1 MVDNLSVDEMS
12 PVAAK
17 IIALKEPSETDECPS
32 DLKHHSEDR
41 LHSLSQASVYG
52 NYTYKFPWLTETE
65 LKEYKIYLRTCFDL
79 MAIGPVTFFITVFY
93 ITHANFENALS
104 DGPFFIAGLVFG
116 LLASIL
122 FYLIFIFAH
131 GARSFA
137 IDTTNS
143 MYMREFSTLVF
154 NFVYMEDI
162 IAVLATLSAS
172 CYLFARVLK
181 GQCEPGVTL
190 WVSSVSSQRFH
201 S

>member
-1 MVDNLSVDEMS
+1 MGDNFSADEMMS
-12 PVAAK
+12 TGPIVANS
-17 IIALKEPSETDECPS
+17 IVQKELFESDGFPS
-32 DLKHHSEDR
+32 DPKYQSGDR
-41 LHSLSQASVYG
+41 LHNLSSAPVYG
-52 NYTYKFPWLTETE
+52 NYTYKFPWLTDSE
-65 LKEYKIYLRTCFDL
+65 LDEYKIYTRASFDL

-93 ITHANFENALS
+93 IAHANFENALS
-104 DGPFFIAGLVFG
+104 DGPFFTAGLVFG

-143 MYMREFSTLVF
+143 RYMREFSTLVF
-154 NFVYMEDI
+154 YSIYLEDV

-181 GQCEPGVTL
+181 GQCLPDVTL
-190 WVSSVSSQRFH
+190 WVSSG
-201 S
+201 

>member
-1 MVDNLSVDEMS
+1 MVDNLCMDEKS

-17 IIALKEPSETDECPS
+17 IIALKEPSEPDESPS

-52 NYTYKFPWLTETE
+52 NYTYKFPWLTDSE

-93 ITHANFENALS
+93 IAHANFENALS

-143 MYMREFSTLVF
+143 MYMREFSTFAFHNTYL
-154 NFVYMEDI
+154 EDI

-181 GQCEPGVTL
+181 GQCELDVTL
-190 WVSSVSSQRFH
+190 WVSSVSS
-201 S
+201 